1 MGNTSVGGF
10 GGRLQSFLGGL
21 VGFLFRQVTALILL
35 SVALLTLSLILNI
48 FLRWLVLPS
57 GSLSYER
64 ALYFDYTQPVPTA
77 VTYIKEWPGEEQPT
91 GLLSKQAFGEGD
103 VKNVGF
109 LGQGQAYG
117 VSLHLHVP
125 ESTVNQNVG
134 MFQVTM
140 ELITT
145 RGEVVASQS
154 QPCMLRYRS
163 VLMTV
168 LTNFLR
174 LPLLPFYDSEEVQDL
189 YLNLFPYK
197 VEKRALPL
205 AGVQVKLHPRFGR
218 RTPPQVY
225 SAHVIVDLHVSFF
238 LRLLHRF
245 ALSTLGVGVIT
256 VFLFLFAFSLFV
268 IAIVYFCTSDLTSRD
283 EREVGDDPLLHPPP
297 LHPPVSREER
307 ETGHRL
313 RSENPVCE
321 DQIGDNQAISGTE
334 GTGTPT
340 GLSVLAKPSQR
351 SQQDVQASA
360 GVIYPEGA
368 SEAPIHGGPRDGVD
382 ASSFAAGISE
392 AGFAAGMGLEEE
404 RETRVADSEGQGS
417 HAKKFLSSPRWRGK
431 RREQ

>member
-1 MGNTSVGGF
+1 MGNTSVRGF
-10 GGRLQSFLGGL
+10 GGRLQSLLGGL

-35 SVALLTLSLILNI
+35 SVALLTLSIILNI

-91 GLLSKQAFGEGD
+91 GLLSKQASGEGD

-109 LGQGQAYG
+109 LGLGQAYG
-117 VSLHLHVP
+117 VSLHLQVP

-145 RGEVVASQS
+145 RGEVVGSQS

-168 LTNFLR
+168 LANVMR
-174 LPLLPFYDSEEVQDL
+174 LPLLPFYDSEEMQDL
-189 YLNLFPYK
+189 SLNLFPYK
-197 VEKRALPL
+197 VEKRATPL

-268 IAIVYFCTSDLTSRD
+268 ISIVYFCTSDRT
-283 EREVGDDPLLHPPP
+283 
-297 LHPPVSREER
+297 SREER
-307 ETGHRL
+307 
-313 RSENPVCE
+313 SEIPLFE
-321 DQIGDNQAISGTE
+321 DPIGDNQAISGTE
-334 GTGTPT
+334 GTATPK
-340 GLSVLAKPSQR
+340 GFSVLGPPSQR
-351 SQQDVQASA
+351 SQQGVQPSA
-360 GVIYPEGA
+360 GGIDPEGA
-368 SEAPIHGGPRDGVD
+368 SEVPMHGGPRDGAD
-382 ASSFAAGISE
+382 ASSFAAGVSE
-392 AGFAAGMGLEEE
+392 AGSAAGTGPEEE
-404 RETRVADSEGQGS
+404 HEVMSDVAEMGEDVAGSEEQGS
-417 HAKKFLSSPRWRGK
+417 NAKKFLSSPRWRGK
-431 RREQ
+431 RHEQ